1 MQEVAAARHTTI
13 RCGHA
18 DIGGYTFHKSLK
30 KFNLSEPDK
39 DHSKLQA
46 LARSICYLL
55 KAVHTAQHGM
65 PLSGAFSL
73 NIAPLRELL
82 DKYRNRSASEP
93 IEKIYALLGMA
104 SDDPGT
110 AGLFPDYTLSWSE
123 AFQRATLFCICANSS
138 VETRHD
144 QEHGV
149 IQCEGFILG
158 RVQRLAGIE
167 LEGRTTEKELSI
179 VWNCEFGQRNSGN
192 YQEMAIEDD
201 DVVCLPRDEVH
212 PLIIRA
218 HEQHWAIVSTLTCDS
233 GDNVFCFTEEEVA
246 KLVEKDPANLLLVWD
261 WQSYP
266 RNSPVSG
273 YRPGHDT
280 NDEYRQPVLPGY
292 LNRGIRKLDFALS
305 LYMVQSTLKFVS
317 IVESVEQLLKP
328 TLESREAID
337 LGGYQSEILELI
349 GQQKYGWAALGIAVE
364 HGHKAVVKLIIHRG
378 EVDLN
383 SKDAH
388 FAETPLSQAAR
399 CG

>member
-1 MQEVAAARHTTI
+1 M
-13 RCGHA
+13 
-18 DIGGYTFHKSLK
+18 D
-30 KFNLSEPDK
+30 
-39 DHSKLQA
+39 
-46 LARSICYLL
+46 
-55 KAVHTAQHGM
+55 
-65 PLSGAFSL
+65 
-73 NIAPLRELL
+73 
-82 DKYRNRSASEP
+82 
-93 IEKIYALLGMA
+93 
-104 SDDPGT
+104 
-110 AGLFPDYTLSWSE
+110 
-123 AFQRATLFCICANSS
+123 
-138 VETRHD
+138 
-144 QEHGV
+144 
-149 IQCEGFILG
+149 
-158 RVQRLAGIE
+158 
-167 LEGRTTEKELSI
+167 
-179 VWNCEFGQRNSGN
+179 CEFGQRNSGN

-233 GDNVFCFTEEEVA
+233 GDNVFCFTEEEAA
-246 KLVEKDPANLLLVWD
+246 KLVEKDPASLLLVWD

-280 NDEYRQPVLPGY
+280 NDEYWQPVLPGY
-292 LNRGIRKLDFALS
+292 LNRGIKKLDFALS

-317 IVESVEQLLKP
+317 IVESVEQLLKS

-349 GQQKYGWAALGIAVE
+349 GQQKYGWAALDIAAE

-399 CG
+399 CGQETVARLLLDTGKVDPNSRGVLQYTPLHRAAQKGDEAIVALLLGTSGVNPDTASFYGSTPLHEAITCVHEAIITLLLRSGRVDPNACLQGLSDQKTALQLAESRGHWQIAKLLLDTGKVDASGTRWQRQT